1 MRVNELALHE
11 KFRFKGHHYTI
22 MKAVPRHK
30 DVWDCMDEEGRHVP
44 FRGDVE
50 VREDQKRI
58 TSGLIGRG
66 APTLPNDISTDY
78 KGDNYYET

>member
-1 MRVNELALHE
+1 MKVNELELHD

-44 FRGDVE
+44 FRGDVVVE
-50 VREDQKRI
+50 EDQRRI
-58 TSGLIGRG
+58 TEVATFGQFMVDGE
-66 APTLPNDISTDY
+66 TD
-78 KGDNYYET
+78 DVERTITHT

>member
-1 MRVNELALHE
+1 MRVNELDLHD

-50 VREDQKRI
+50 VQEVQEDQRRLK
-58 TSGLIGRG
+58 
-66 APTLPNDISTDY
+66 N
-78 KGDNYYET
+78 E